1 MEDIIKI
8 VKSLKESGFFLFFL
22 EIGVSDTIENKVKEQ
37 EGGFLGTLL
46 GTFGAIFFED
56 LLPSKGVVRGGDAVI
71 RAGERT
77 IRAEQI
83 TSSLK

>member
-1 MEDIIKI
+1 MEDVIKI
-8 VKSLKESGFFLFFL
+8 VKSLKKSFFFLK
-22 EIGVSDTIENKVKEQ
+22 IGVSDTIEKKVKEK

-46 GTFGAIFFED
+46 GTFGAIFFEN
-56 LLPSKGVVRGGDAVI
+56 LLPGKGVIRGGDAVI

>member
-8 VKSLKESGFFLFFL
+8 VKSLKESVFLKT
-22 EIGVSDTIENKVKEQ
+22 GVSETIENKVKEQ

-46 GTFGAIFFED
+46 GTFGTI
-56 LLPSKGVVRGGDAVI
+56 LLGNLLSGKGLIRGGDAVI

-77 IRAEQI
+77 IRAEHI